1 MPSVRGQRISNAIDS
16 LITHL
21 VPEDLEATEEAAR
34 EHHDTCFELVRSIL
48 EKCGRPFAWPHHQ
61 ADHFHLLILLMLML
75 TTALGPPL
83 PRPM

>member
-21 VPEDLEATEEAAR
+21 VPVDPKATEETAQ

-48 EKCGRPFAWPHHQ
+48 EKCDQPFARPQHQ
-61 ADHFHLLILLMLML
+61 ADYSHLLICSC
-75 TTALGPPL
+75 
-83 PRPM
+83 